1 MLGGQNIKTLHSLW
15 TKLPQT
21 FTQHDTKFLLS
32 DPPLGLTI
40 CAQCP
45 PLRRWIVC
53 TDPNP
58 YQQPTVNQKRG
69 REEFVFCPPFLFWR
83 SFSLYRITHY
93 TTMFFLIQHASF
105 QKNNIIK
112 TLIFLTPSFS
122 ILFSRFFG
130 RFLCFFWTTSISF
143 PFECVFLFP
152 SLIRLFILYQIQYRT
167 TP

>member
-1 MLGGQNIKTLHSLW
+1 MSKHFTYSKQNDLKLSHNMTPSSFYPTHPLVSLSVHNAHRCDGGQ
-15 TKLPQT
+15 
-21 FTQHDTKFLLS
+21 
-32 DPPLGLTI
+32 
-40 CAQCP
+40 CAQT
-45 PLRRWIVC
+45 PL
-53 TDPNP
+53 
-58 YQQPTVNQKRG
+58 PTSNQRSTKKEG
-69 REEFVFCPPFLFWR
+69 GKKFFFCPPCLFWR

-112 TLIFLTPSFS
+112 TLSFLTPSFS
-122 ILFSRFFG
+122 VLFSRFFG

-143 PFECVFLFP
+143 PFECAFLFP